1 MADVDRE
8 EADAG
13 EPSWLR
19 KHRSIILGSVILL
32 LVVGRLSSGA
42 ARVWAWLHPTESAKP
57 RISDIQTT
65 DQTPFQS
72 ATVTVRVHNDGK
84 RSVGVCV
91 IHWMATAPLGQ
102 RGTQTLGTSPQFR
115 LGPGEYRAQTFF
127 GPKPSPTNLPLM
139 SYDTWAYV
147 QCAKLRSPHSAHRQV
162 SMSRPI
168 P

>member
-13 EPSWLR
+13 EPSRLR
-19 KHRSIILGSVILL
+19 KHQSIMLVSVMLL
-32 LVVGRLSSGA
+32 LVVGHLSSGA

-72 ATVTVRVHNDGK
+72 ATATVRVHNDGK
-84 RSVGVCV
+84 SSIGGCV
-91 IHWMATAPLGQ
+91 IHWMAQAPLGQ
-102 RGTQTLGTSPQFR
+102 RGLQTLGTSPQFG
-115 LGPGEYRAQTFF
+115 LGPGEYRARTFF
-127 GPKPSPTNLPLM
+127 GPEASPTSLPLM

-147 QCAKLRSPHSAHRQV
+147 QCASLRSPHSAHRQV